1 MITTHVLDTSI
12 GRPAA
17 GVGVVL
23 ESERDTA
30 TWMPV
35 GRGATDGDGRL
46 THLVPEGTR
55 LPAGTYRLTFD
66 VAGYFARRGARLA
79 TPPFLGVV
87 PVRFAIGDPG
97 ASFHV
102 PLLCSPWSYATYRGS

>member
-66 VAGYFARRGARLA
+66 VAGYFEARRVSSFYPRVEI
-79 TPPFLGVV
+79 TFVV
-87 PVRFAIGDPG
+87 AAGEPHY
-97 ASFHV
+97 HV
-102 PLLCSPWSYATYRGS
+102 PLLLSPFGSSTYRGS